1 MKKIF
6 LSLVAIIMVSM
17 SSVAMAGHG
26 NKHHHKGSRTE
37 VIISYENGRDC
48 DCHDYYRDDRD
59 CDRYAYRD
67 NRRYDDYRDLREE
80 RERERRYK
88 EDQCRRERYE
98 HRRHHHNDGA
108 KVAGAILGATGL
120 ILLATH

>member
-26 NKHHHKGSRTE
+26 YGHRHKGARTE

-48 DCHDYYRDDRD
+48 DRHDYYRGDRD
-59 CDRYAYRD
+59 CDRYTYRD

-80 RERERRYK
+80 REREMRYR

-98 HRRHHHNDGA
+98 RRCHHHNDGA
-108 KVAGAILGATGL
+108 KVAGAILGAAGL

>member
-1 MKKIF
+1 
-6 LSLVAIIMVSM
+6 M

-26 NKHHHKGSRTE
+26 YGHRHKGSRTE

-48 DCHDYYRDDRD
+48 DRHDYYRDDRD

-80 RERERRYK
+80 REREMRYR

-108 KVAGAILGATGL
+108 KVAGTILGAAGL